1 MQENHAEELVIAQP
15 VVVYSLQHMAFHGRF
30 LGVFSSPLSDFPF
43 RILPTVIWHHITL
56 SILHLEL
63 STSIVEQSAN
73 FPKVSL
79 LDHHTNALTL
89 LQQCR
94 SADLAPSGLPWV
106 LPSAPRSRTPRTK
119 TGNPIL
125 DDHLCKVRKAV
136 PRAVS
141 RAKSA
146 STRPRS
152 RQLKL
157 CSQSRRRDTTHTLT
171 ELLISWQPYL
181 LMRSQLIRRPKYS
194 NS

>member
-1 MQENHAEELVIAQP
+1 MRSLFIIVQP
-15 VVVYSLQHMAFHGRF
+15 VVVYSLQDVPNHWKYLSAF
-30 LGVFSSPLSDFPF
+30 LSPSSDFPF
-43 RILPTVIWHHITL
+43 PSSRQSFDSRSLHQPCTL
-56 SILHLEL
+56 NL
-63 STSIVEQSAN
+63 STSTVEQIAR
-73 FPKVSL
+73 FPIVRL
-79 LDHHTNALTL
+79 LDHLTNALTS

-125 DDHLCKVRKAV
+125 DDHLCKIRKAV
-136 PRAVS
+136 PRAVP

-152 RQLKL
+152 RHLKL

-171 ELLISWQPYL
+171 ELLISWQL
-181 LMRSQLIRRPKYS
+181 
-194 NS
+194 